1 MFEPSGAN
9 AVSLDGAQIAD
20 LAQFLLEL
28 SHLPFQAF
36 DAIESVVKAGVF
48 HRLHPGEDGRER
60 ATKFPL
66 LFAYCLHSCDHPP
79 STGSSAPVVKVAS
92 NARKRTAL
100 AISSDVPQRFIGI
113 IPAIFSLIWAASSL
127 PVNTLPMIGVSMGPG
142 VTALT
147 RISRGSSSAASVR
160 ANDRIAALAAPYAAL
175 PGIPLTLAIE
185 VVKTTEPFRLISGAS
200 FCTAKSGP
208 LAFRLNISS

>member
-1 MFEPSGAN
+1 MHGSAPDEQGSILEIVA
-9 AVSLDGAQIAD
+9 ALIA
-20 LAQFLLEL
+20 EGR
-28 SHLPFQAF
+28 
-36 DAIESVVKAGVF
+36 VVT
-48 HRLHPGEDGRER
+48 R
-60 ATKFPL
+60 
-66 LFAYCLHSCDHPP
+66 CLQSCDQPP

-100 AISSDVPQRFIGI
+100 AISSDVPQRFMGTMPI
-113 IPAIFSLIWAASSL
+113 IFSLSWAAASL
-127 PVNTLPMIGVSMGPG
+127 SGNILPKIGVSMGPG

-147 RISRGSSSAASVR
+147 RISRGSNSAASVR
-160 ANDRIAALAAPYAAL
+160 ANDRTAALAAPYAAL

-185 VVKTTEPFRLISGAS
+185 VVKTIEPPRLIIGAS